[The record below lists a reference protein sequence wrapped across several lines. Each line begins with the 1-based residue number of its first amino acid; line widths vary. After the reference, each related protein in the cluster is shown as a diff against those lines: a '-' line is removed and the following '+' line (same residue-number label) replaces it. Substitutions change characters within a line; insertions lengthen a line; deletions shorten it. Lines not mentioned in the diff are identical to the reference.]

1 MSTYRRRSLLAFAL
15 GALLLLL
22 LPAAA
27 QAWRGGP
34 IPIGDPI
41 PADPPPGI
49 TLDPGSFELDGV
61 RAADPAG
68 GPPWGVGTVTARST
82 YAPGQQLVCDVV
94 GRRVGGQLGR
104 IDADGVFHPYAFGA
118 GVGGCGGSLPGRRT
132 PSTADF
138 IRLSQEPAAPCLPG
152 GGVPTVPAC
161 DPAIVRTIRV
171 AMLGESVLSA
181 RVQWDGRS
189 RPVPMSRQGTL
200 LLALPGVG
208 SAQFDAPI
216 AVRIQ
221 LCGPRADRELVE
233 WLESGGTPVAVRG
246 CVGMFTL
253 PLW

>member
-15 GALLLLL
+15 GALLLLP
-22 LPAAA
+22 PAAA

-41 PADPPPGI
+41 PAGPPPPGI

-61 RAADPAG
+61 RAPDPAG
-68 GPPWGVGTVTARST
+68 GSPWGVATVTARSAQ
-82 YAPGQQLVCDVV
+82 APDVQLACEVV
-94 GRRVGGQLGR
+94 GRRVHGQLGR

-118 GVGGCGGSLPGRRT
+118 GIGGCGGSFPGRRV

-138 IRLSQEPAAPCLPG
+138 VRFSQEPAAPCLPG
-152 GGVPTVPAC
+152 GGVPNVPSC
-161 DPAIVRTIRV
+161 DPAIVRTIRL

-189 RPVPMSRQGTL
+189 RPVPLSREGTL

-208 SAQFDAPI
+208 NDRFDAPI
-216 AVRIQ
+216 TVRIR
-221 LCGPRADRELVE
+221 LCGPRADAELLE
-233 WLESGGTPVAVRG
+233 WLGEGTVTVRG
-246 CVGMFTL
+246 CVGTFTL